1 MILLSSH
8 VKTLQLHLLFLV
20 SFIVLYDHIAD
31 KELHFIL
38 FGSIKLAYARHALLM
53 CLYLAMEESSHVYVC

>member
-8 VKTLQLHLLFLV
+8 VKTLQLRLLFLV
-20 SFIVLYDHIAD
+20 SFIVLYDHITD
-31 KELHFIL
+31 KELRLIL

-53 CLYLAMEESSHVYVC
+53 CLYLAKEESSHVYVC